1 MKNLIF
7 ALLTVLSGMT
17 FLHAQ
22 KVFNESYSFKSDG
35 STVAFVPII
44 NDFKDN
50 DDITKK
56 ILRDTLQLKFNDVA
70 VLRANMD
77 TKVMEILKKVAEKD
91 YKSKEVKL
99 FPNLTTI
106 ISKEEMS
113 YIKEKFGNADL
124 LLLPV
129 VFNVNQSMGMTFGN
143 SLFRLYDLNNGEF
156 IQQFSE
162 KINVNIGAEA
172 GFAIMTGMLISGEKS
187 HLLKNIKK

>member
-7 ALLTVLSGMT
+7 ALFTVLSGIT
-17 FLHAQ
+17 LLHAQ
-22 KVFNESYSFKSDG
+22 KVFNENYSFKSDG

-50 DDITKK
+50 DDITNQ
-56 ILRDTLQLKFNDVA
+56 ILTDTLQLKFKDAA

-77 TKVMEILKKVAEKD
+77 TRVIDILKKVAEKD
-91 YKSKEVKL
+91 YKSKEVKM
-99 FPNLTTI
+99 FPNLTGI
-106 ISKEEMS
+106 ITGEEMK

-129 VFNVNQSMGMTFGN
+129 VFTINQSMGMTFGN
-143 SLFRLYDLNNGEF
+143 SLFRLYDLNNGDF

-162 KINVNIGAEA
+162 KINVNIGDET
-172 GFAIMTGMLISGEKS
+172 GFTIMTSMLISGEKS

>member
-7 ALLTVLSGMT
+7 ALFMMLSGMT
-17 FLHAQ
+17 FFQAQ
-22 KVFNESYSFKSDG
+22 KVFNENYSFKSDG

-44 NDFKDN
+44 NNFEDN
-50 DDITKK
+50 DVITKK
-56 ILRDTLQLKFNDVA
+56 ILKDTLQLKFNDVA

-77 TKVMEILKKVAEKD
+77 AKVMDILKKVAEKD
-91 YKSKEVKL
+91 YKSKEVKM
-99 FPNLTTI
+99 FPGLTTI
-106 ISKEEMS
+106 ISTEEMN
-113 YIKEKFGNADL
+113 YIKEKFGSADL

-143 SLFRLYDLNNGEF
+143 SLFRLYDLNNGDF

-162 KINVNIGAEA
+162 KINVNIGDAA

>member
-7 ALLTVLSGMT
+7 ALFTVLSGMT
-17 FLHAQ
+17 LLHAQ
-22 KVFNESYSFKSDG
+22 KVFNGNYSFKSGG

-50 DDITKK
+50 DDITNQ
-56 ILRDTLQLKFNDVA
+56 ILRDTLQLEFKDAA

-77 TKVMEILKKVAEKD
+77 TRVIDILKKVAEKD
-91 YKSKEVKL
+91 YKSKEVKM
-99 FPNLTTI
+99 FPNLTGI
-106 ISKEEMS
+106 ITGEEMN

-129 VFNVNQSMGMTFGN
+129 VFNINQFRGMTFGN
-143 SLFRLYDLNNGEF
+143 SLFRLYDLNNGDF

-162 KINVNIGAEA
+162 KISVNIGDEA
-172 GFAIMTGMLISGEKS
+172 GFTIMTSMLISDEKS